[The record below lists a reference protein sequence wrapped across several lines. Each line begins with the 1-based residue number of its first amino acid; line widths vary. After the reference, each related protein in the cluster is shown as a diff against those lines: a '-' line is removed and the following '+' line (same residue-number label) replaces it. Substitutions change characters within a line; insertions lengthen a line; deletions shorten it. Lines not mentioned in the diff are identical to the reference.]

1 MLRRVVLFA
10 LSIVLS
16 GLACAQSAQAVRDQ
30 LFGATDALKKQA
42 EAVHASVLA
51 PRAYSEAMELYKEA
65 GDLLTKGKD
74 IDGVRELLGEADG
87 HFKSAI
93 EAGKLGETQFK
104 PVVEARTAA
113 EKAEAGKYAAKDWT
127 KAENAFRDAA
137 AELEGGNLNKAQKAS
152 NDVIEAYRAAEGKAI
167 NAKAKGTK

>member
-1 MLRRVVLFA
+1 MFRRVTLLAITLVF
-10 LSIVLS
+10 S
-16 GLACAQSAQAVRDQ
+16 GVAAAQSAQAVRDQ

-51 PRAYSEAMELYKEA
+51 PKAYSEAMELYQEA

-74 IDGVRELLGEADG
+74 IAGVRELLGEADG

-93 EAGKLGETQFK
+93 EAGKLGEVQFK

-127 KAENAFRDAA
+127 KAENAFRAAA
-137 AELEGGNLNKAQKAS
+137 AELEGGNLSKAQKAS
-152 NDVIEAYRAAEGKAI
+152 TDVIEAYHTAESKAI
-167 NAKAKGTK
+167 NAKAKGAK